1 MGPLARRVGAMCR
14 YRQRAMV
21 LTGPGRPLPRTS
33 PARRA
38 PSPIERLPITVGVVF
53 NTVDAAAALE
63 LIETC
68 AVDIGYRAGVFPEA
82 VALDATP

>member
-1 MGPLARRVGAMCR
+1 
-14 YRQRAMV
+14 MV

-38 PSPIERLPITVGVVF
+38 PSPIERLPIAVGVVF
-53 NTVDAAAALE
+53 NTVDAVAALEE

-68 AVDIGYRAGVFPEA
+68 AVDIGYGAGVFPEA
-82 VALDATP
+82 AALDATP